1 MRLRSVPIVEPDDA
15 VHPTSLDRP
24 LALQLESELD
34 EELSRGREIID
45 DDAHV
50 VHPFDHGGS
59 SSSRGP
65 SWPLVSLGRSRRHIL
80 DTRKGAE
87 F

>member
-1 MRLRSVPIVEPDDA
+1 VI
-15 VHPTSLDRP
+15 HPPARDRA
-24 LALQLESELD
+24 LALQRESELD

-59 SSSRGP
+59 PSSRRP
-65 SWPLVSLGRSRRHIL
+65 SWPLVSLGRSQRHIL
-80 DTRKGAE
+80 DTRKRAE

>member
-1 MRLRSVPIVEPDDA
+1 MPSVFARAFSGSVLTA
-15 VHPTSLDRP
+15 V
-24 LALQLESELD
+24 
-34 EELSRGREIID
+34 GVWNFVD

-59 SSSRGP
+59 PSSSRGP
-65 SWPLVSLGRSRRHIL
+65 SWPLVSLGRSQRHIL
-80 DTRKGAE
+80 DTRKRAE